1 MDRTL
6 QQYNP
11 PPTKLNSTKKQQKPQ
26 KSILSKSSRFE
37 TESSVSGSILDDGSC
52 MSSRTIDSCAS
63 YTQSYSNSHN
73 SDIGSVT
80 TPNPNTT
87 GLFDRFLKNYT
98 SSSSIQDE
106 PDLSFVSS
114 QGQRSGQVSPQR
126 SNLQATQYSYST
138 SGVSSNSMANS
149 NQMEKTLENL
159 SLIQFQQ
166 KQLMKQFANV
176 SPIEN
181 QKVAGSLGQISKI
194 ADEASSINGLLSI
207 QNNSTRFGTLLNL
220 EESKLDANRTDM
232 QSTKISAQDSMTS
245 FTTYSPRGSN
255 LR

>member
-11 PPTKLNSTKKQQKPQ
+11 PPTKLNHSKIKQKKL
-26 KSILSKSSRFE
+26 KSILSKSSRLLG
-37 TESSVSGSILDDGSC
+37 TENTSCASASILDDGSC

-63 YTQSYSNSHN
+63 YTQSYSNSQN

-80 TPNPNTT
+80 TPNPNAT

-114 QGQRSGQVSPQR
+114 QGQRSGQVSPQK
-126 SNLQATQYSYST
+126 SNFQATQYSYST
-138 SGVSSNSMANS
+138 SGVSSNSMTNS
-149 NQMEKTLENL
+149 NNMEKTLENL

-181 QKVAGSLGQISKI
+181 QKVVGNLCQISKI
-194 ADEASSINGLLSI
+194 TNEASSLMSM
-207 QNNSTRFGTLLNL
+207 QSNSTRFGASFNL
-220 EESKLDANRTDM
+220 EETKLDANRTDM
-232 QSTKISAQDSMTS
+232 QSTKISAQESMTS
-245 FTTYSPRGSN
+245 MAYYSPAGN
-255 LR
+255 DLR